1 MKTFLV
7 ATASIIIGTITFA
20 SIAYAAETHN
30 FRKPRV
36 VDSGNRLD
44 LCLNWGSGCG
54 KPAADAWCTT
64 KGFTT
69 SASHIVA
76 YNIGA
81 ETKTQILATGAI
93 CDQNFCDG
101 FQRIICKR

>member
-1 MKTFLV
+1 MKTLL
-7 ATASIIIGTITFA
+7 ATTASIIIGTVSFA
-20 SIAYAAETHN
+20 GIAYAETHT
-30 FRKPRV
+30 FHQPRV
-36 VDSGNRLD
+36 QDSGIRLD
-44 LCLNWGSGCG
+44 LCLNWGSSCG

-64 KGFTT
+64 KGYTT
-69 SASHIVA
+69 SLSHIVA

-81 ETKTQILATGAI
+81 EHKTQVLATGAI